1 MVKSYEFY
9 DIFVKTCEYKDGIG
23 ECKKRRESKKC
34 VDGEC
39 EVVKVPETK
48 LDVLDD
54 YYKQLPS
61 EKQSGGDNKA
71 RKRKNSVVTKLV
83 KSIEKKYECPICHKF
98 KYKSS
103 KDEHMAKHERFRC
116 PICYQY
122 FNRFTIQ
129 DHIAEHKSQEGNGK
143 TSPKPTNKALYN
155 YVKQLAN
162 KKFKSKSGIY
172 RSSWIVKEYKKRGGR
187 YSGKKNSSS
196 GLKRWYKEKWVDLNR
211 PIRNSKGKIIGY
223 KSCGRKSVKGSKDK
237 YPLCRPSRRVNK
249 GTPRTYKNISSK
261 SISKAKREKSRIKHK
276 GNIKFGGGSQVGA
289 NLYSDCFN
297 DCFNEIKEMFI
308 KNVNN
313 KIIKEK
319 LDKINFLSSEQINEL
334 LFIAVKNANKKHVN
348 TLLDKINGYSEMNF
362 LDTPSHE
369 RYILDDTLF
378 YIDNYSILE
387 VIIDKTG
394 EFDIKNNEQ
403 NYIVLY
409 LLNASFSTKRKIKL
423 IKKILEHSYWNAK
436 LYNKILEIMK
446 RFVKH
451 KTIQSSLLKLKLSY
465 HSIFDALIT
474 ILTEQ
479 ISNLRNKNENFSS
492 LWQLREDLY
501 NAKEYRDIF
510 IFSKDELNVVESYIK
525 NLKTVVI
532 DDGKTIHITDTD
544 EFDNILNKFMNEIN
558 SLPTL
563 KDILQ
568 QKYKNKLQLLDSV
581 MLITKKQK
589 LDKDFMYNPQNKI
602 LATAHMSPSPKK
614 DLQKG
619 GYYGDQK
626 LKKRLIRNLLLNR
639 TCPVCLKIINGDMLE
654 HIAQH
659 RLPPKKRRIS
669 LENYI
674 KDFKRR
680 KEGQGGGSDVSCEM
694 CQLGNGKTR
703 SQYYG
708 LKSKVMVKV
717 PVNVK
722 NVALYSFKLKKMGF
736 GGGIETGWKRA
747 NQLAKRE
754 SIPIEDLKYMRAW
767 FARHLYA
774 SYPSYKQWKK
784 AGRPKDTKW
793 HKKHGIISW
802 LIWGG
807 DPAFKWVNSQKNINL
822 LNKHYNKSYK
832 PLKLK

>member
-9 DIFVKTCEYKDGIG
+9 DTFVKKCEYKDGIG
-23 ECKKRRESKKC
+23 ECKKTRESKKC
-34 VDGEC
+34 VDGKC

-61 EKQSGGDNKA
+61 EKQSGGDKRR
-71 RKRKNSVVTKLV
+71 RKRKNSVVEKLV

-103 KDEHMAKHERFRC
+103 KDAHMAKHERFRC
-116 PICYQY
+116 PICYEY

-129 DHIAEHKSQEGNGK
+129 DHIAEHKSQEGSGK
-143 TSPKPTNKALYN
+143 ISPKPTNKALYN

-162 KKFKSKSGIY
+162 KKFKSNSGIY

-223 KSCGRKSVKGSKDK
+223 KSCGRKSVKGSKEK

-249 GTPRTYKNISSK
+249 GTPRTYHTISSK

-276 GNIKFGGGSQVGA
+276 GNIKFGGGSQ
-289 NLYSDCFN
+289 
-297 DCFNEIKEMFI
+297 E
-308 KNVNN
+308 
-313 KIIKEK
+313 
-319 LDKINFLSSEQINEL
+319 
-334 LFIAVKNANKKHVN
+334 
-348 TLLDKINGYSEMNF
+348 
-362 LDTPSHE
+362 
-369 RYILDDTLF
+369 
-378 YIDNYSILE
+378 
-387 VIIDKTG
+387 
-394 EFDIKNNEQ
+394 
-403 NYIVLY
+403 
-409 LLNASFSTKRKIKL
+409 
-423 IKKILEHSYWNAK
+423 
-436 LYNKILEIMK
+436 
-446 RFVKH
+446 
-451 KTIQSSLLKLKLSY
+451 
-465 HSIFDALIT
+465 
-474 ILTEQ
+474 
-479 ISNLRNKNENFSS
+479 
-492 LWQLREDLY
+492 
-501 NAKEYRDIF
+501 
-510 IFSKDELNVVESYIK
+510 
-525 NLKTVVI
+525 
-532 DDGKTIHITDTD
+532 
-544 EFDNILNKFMNEIN
+544 
-558 SLPTL
+558 
-563 KDILQ
+563 
-568 QKYKNKLQLLDSV
+568 
-581 MLITKKQK
+581 
-589 LDKDFMYNPQNKI
+589 
-602 LATAHMSPSPKK
+602 
-614 DLQKG
+614 G
-619 GYYGDQK
+619 GYYGDPK

-639 TCPVCLKIINGDMLE
+639 TCPICFKIINGDMLD

-659 RLPPKKRRIS
+659 QLPPKKRRIS

-674 KDFKRR
+674 NDFKRR
-680 KEGQGGGSDVSCEM
+680 KEGQGGGSDASCEM
-694 CQLGNGKTR
+694 CQLGSGKTR
-703 SQYYG
+703 SQYHG
-708 LKSKVMVKV
+708 RRSKVMVKV
-717 PVNVK
+717 PSNVK

-784 AGRPKDTKW
+784 AGRSKDKKW